1 MHSAPGV
8 WTSLQTGCPIRILTA
23 HRLHAAP
30 RERFAGLRV
39 LLRPDAPRH
48 PPWTRARLCLLG
60 WGRLLPSRS
69 STLTWARDTRSPLFL
84 FFLTRIYYSFALR
97 TPNSWACPRQNR
109 SKYSFFGCSVC
120 VFSYAR
126 ILCHTS
132 VGLSIGFRGIF
143 RQKNKFGKIHFLKT
157 LPPDGTGSKRQRHS
171 AYSGAARKSVR
182 RVECVDTGKSSK
194 NEWKA
199 LT

>member
-69 STLTWARDTRSPLFL
+69 STLTRARDTRSPLFL
-84 FFLTRIYYSFALR
+84 FFLPSIVLLLLLSAKLKLTLSSVVQVHVVEQLRPLNNCEVESHQNTRA
-97 TPNSWACPRQNR
+97 
-109 SKYSFFGCSVC
+109 
-120 VFSYAR
+120 
-126 ILCHTS
+126 
-132 VGLSIGFRGIF
+132 
-143 RQKNKFGKIHFLKT
+143 T
-157 LPPDGTGSKRQRHS
+157 LPT
-171 AYSGAARKSVR
+171 
-182 RVECVDTGKSSK
+182 
-194 NEWKA
+194 A
-199 LT
+199 LALCPSLCFLFLSLGPLK